1 MHRPGRP
8 FLAALLALGALAA
21 CASEP
26 GSTAPSVGE
35 TTTSVASTST
45 TVAPTTVPPTT
56 AAPTTTTAAPP
67 TDPDAADIP
76 DGECATI
83 AEGAVGFR
91 NDTDARADEY
101 RSIGVSTEGRTIWSE
116 HWGST
121 SGPQVLVV
129 GQVHGDECA
138 PAFFVREIRLHPPTE
153 FGIWLIPT
161 LNPDGLAAHTRRT
174 ALDLDPNRDGFNL
187 ATPEANTLMDAT
199 LRIQPVLTVHLHSPY
214 RWVGAHNGP
223 LATKVAVAMST
234 AVGWGYPYNAGRV
247 QNGTLAF
254 LWEGQELV
262 IPGHQSVLV
271 EFPAMAPAESPN
283 PPDLTQ
289 RRETSVPDV
298 RWIARQMRVALYEVF
313 DELARGS
320 TDG

>member
-1 MHRPGRP
+1 M
-8 FLAALLALGALAA
+8 LSAAGLLTGGCAA
-21 CASEP
+21 GGETVAT
-26 GSTAPSVGE
+26 STTLPVIA
-35 TTTSVASTST
+35 TTTSPAPTSTVLPTTTVASTTST
-45 TVAPTTVPPTT
+45 IAVGA
-56 AAPTTTTAAPP
+56 
-67 TDPDAADIP
+67 DPDAADIP

-83 AEGAVGFR
+83 APGAVGFR

-101 RSIGVSTEGRTIWSE
+101 RRIGESTEGRSIWSE

-138 PAFFVREIRLHPPTE
+138 PAFLVREIRLHPPTE

-161 LNPDGLAAHTRRT
+161 LNPDGLDAHTRRT

-187 ATPEANTLMDAT
+187 ATPEAQALMAET
-199 LRIQPVLTVHLHSPY
+199 QRVQPVLTLHLHSPY

-223 LATKVAVAMST
+223 LASQVAAAMS
-234 AVGWGYPYNAGRV
+234 ASVGWGPPYNAGRV
-247 QNGTLAF
+247 NNGTLAF

-271 EFPAMAPAESPN
+271 EFPAMAPGESPN

-289 RRETSVPDV
+289 RRETNPVDV
-298 RWIARQMRVALYEVF
+298 RWIARQMRVAFYSVI
-313 DELARGS
+313 DEFAASPLG
-320 TDG
+320 G

>member
-1 MHRPGRP
+1 VHRPGRP
-8 FLAALLALGALAA
+8 FLAALLAAGVLTA
-21 CASEP
+21 CASSPDTAGTVPSTVEP
-26 GSTAPSVGE
+26 G
-35 TTTSVASTST
+35 TT
-45 TVAPTTVPPTT
+45 APTTTAVTTTEPATT
-56 AAPTTTTAAPP
+56 AAPTTTVPP
-67 TDPDAADIP
+67 VDPDAADIP

-83 AEGAVGFR
+83 APGAVGFR

-101 RSIGVSTEGRTIWSE
+101 VAIGESTEGRTIWSE
-116 HWGST
+116 HWGAT

-138 PAFFVREIRLHPPTE
+138 PAFLVREIRTHPPTE

-174 ALDLDPNRDGFNL
+174 ALDLDPNRDGFDL
-187 ATPEANTLMDAT
+187 ATPEAQALMAET
-199 LRIQPVLTVHLHSPY
+199 LRVQPALTVHLHSPY

-223 LATKVAVAMST
+223 LASQVAAAMS
-234 AVGWGYPYNAGRV
+234 ASVGWGYPYNAGRV

-271 EFPAMAPAESPN
+271 EFPAMAAGESPN

-289 RRETSVPDV
+289 RRETSVADV
-298 RWIARQMRVALYEVF
+298 RWIARRMRVALYEVF
-313 DELARGS
+313 DEIARGS
-320 TDG
+320 ADG

>member
-1 MHRPGRP
+1 M
-8 FLAALLALGALAA
+8 AGALAA
-21 CASEP
+21 CASEAT
-26 GSTAPSVGE
+26 TA
-35 TTTSVASTST
+35 TTSTTPRSTTT
-45 TVAPTTVPPTT
+45 TVAPSTT
-56 AAPTTTTAAPP
+56 AEPTTTTVEPATTVAPP
-67 TDPDAADIP
+67 VDPDAADIP

-83 AEGAVGFR
+83 APGAVGFR

-116 HWGST
+116 HWGAT
-121 SGPQVLVV
+121 TGPQLLVV

-138 PAFFVREIRLHPPTE
+138 PAFLVREIRTHPPTE

-187 ATPEANTLMDAT
+187 ATPEANALMTAT
-199 LRIQPVLTVHLHSPY
+199 LRIQPALTLHLHSPY

-223 LATKVAVAMST
+223 LATQVAVALS
-234 AVGWGYPYNAGRV
+234 ASVGWGYPYNAGRV

-271 EFPAMAPAESPN
+271 EFPAMAPGESPN

-298 RWIARQMRVALYEVF
+298 RWIARRMRVALYEVF
-313 DELARGS
+313 DELAEGV

>member
-1 MHRPGRP
+1 MHRPFPRS
-8 FLAALLALGALAA
+8 LTALLVAA
-21 CASEP
+21 AVAGCASGDETAITS
-26 GSTAPSVGE
+26 STAPAIA
-35 TTTSVASTST
+35 TTTSSAATST
-45 TVAPTTVPPTT
+45 VS
-56 AAPTTTTAAPP
+56 PTTTTAP
-67 TDPDAADIP
+67 TTSTISVPDDPSAADIP
-76 DGECATI
+76 DGQCADI
-83 AEGAVGFR
+83 APGAVGFR

-101 RSIGVSTEGRTIWSE
+101 RQIGESTEGRPIWSE

-138 PAFFVREIRLHPPTE
+138 PAFLVREIRRHPPTE

-161 LNPDGLAAHTRRT
+161 LNPDGLDAHTRRT

-187 ATPEANTLMDAT
+187 ATPEAQALMAET
-199 LRIQPVLTVHLHSPY
+199 QRVQPVLSLHLHSPY

-223 LATKVAVAMST
+223 LAAEVATAMSA
-234 AVGWGYPYNAGRV
+234 AVGWGPPYNAGRV

-262 IPGHQSVLV
+262 IPGHQAVLV
-271 EFPAMAPAESPN
+271 EFPAMAPGESPN

-289 RRETSVPDV
+289 RRETNAVDV
-298 RWIARQMRVALYEVF
+298 RWVARQMRVAFYAVI

-320 TDG
+320 ADG